1 MLFLLRTWDLGKSN
15 VGLLS
20 LPLSPR
26 CHRKYCELL
35 LTLCTHLQAWV
46 AVGMVIE
53 ACCVHYRC
61 HRSPLQGMLCKWVH
75 EKRHGSPRLL
85 LFLVA
90 FMSGLLVHTRAGRD
104 FRSFS
109 VGLTPGFCIYIVVAP
124 GLALGSHCSPLSG
137 LEGNL
142 PLGAQQRCAF

>member
-1 MLFLLRTWDLGKSN
+1 
-15 VGLLS
+15 
-20 LPLSPR
+20 
-26 CHRKYCELL
+26 
-35 LTLCTHLQAWV
+35 
-46 AVGMVIE
+46 MVTE

-90 FMSGLLVHTRAGRD
+90 SMSGSWVHMRAAGD
-104 FRSFS
+104 LPSFR
-109 VGLTPGFCIYIVVAP
+109 VGLTWGFCLYIVVAP
-124 GLALGSHCSPLSG
+124 GLALESHCSSLSG
-137 LEGNL
+137 LEGNV